1 MAPVLLLRQVQVLE
15 GPGQPP
21 VRRDAWL
28 SGRTFLGWEA
38 SPPRALEGLEI
49 REVDARHC
57 WLAPPLVDPHSVL
70 EDPWLGRSEN
80 LDSLSQASAVG
91 GYGTVALL
99 PWSRPWRDRPE
110 RLQLSWGAPMRL
122 LLWGSFSTDGDD
134 GDLALHREQIGVGAI
149 GLAGSDHL
157 PPLALL
163 EKGLRLAE
171 MGNRP
176 VLLAPRDPALVQDG
190 FVRERVE
197 ALRAGWPTDPVLS
210 ETLPLQTL
218 LSLKAAHRGVNLR
231 LMNLSTAEAV
241 GLLRSTPDPPQATV
255 SWWHLLADSGTL
267 HPADEGWRMV
277 PSLGAPA
284 DRQALL
290 QALREDLLSAVAV
303 HHQPLDAEEQMLPLD
318 QRRAGLAGH
327 GIALSMLWQ
336 ELVVRQGWSAQE
348 LWQALCWGPCRY
360 LDLPPEHL
368 SPPSDRWILW
378 DPAQPWP
385 DAAQERG
392 SLAANLPSFGSEGL
406 MGRVIASG
414 LQEETHWPL
423 GVILRC

>member
-28 SGRTFLGWEA
+28 SGRTLLGWEA
-38 SPPRALEGLEI
+38 SPPRALQGQEI
-49 REVDARHC
+49 REVDARHS

-122 LLWGSFSTDGDD
+122 LLWGSFSTDGAD

-197 ALRAGWPTDPVLS
+197 ALR
-210 ETLPLQTL
+210 
-218 LSLKAAHRGVNLR
+218 
-231 LMNLSTAEAV
+231 
-241 GLLRSTPDPPQATV
+241 
-255 SWWHLLADSGTL
+255 
-267 HPADEGWRMV
+267 
-277 PSLGAPA
+277 
-284 DRQALL
+284 
-290 QALREDLLSAVAV
+290 
-303 HHQPLDAEEQMLPLD
+303 
-318 QRRAGLAGH
+318 
-327 GIALSMLWQ
+327 
-336 ELVVRQGWSAQE
+336 
-348 LWQALCWGPCRY
+348 
-360 LDLPPEHL
+360 
-368 SPPSDRWILW
+368 
-378 DPAQPWP
+378 
-385 DAAQERG
+385 
-392 SLAANLPSFGSEGL
+392 
-406 MGRVIASG
+406 
-414 LQEETHWPL
+414 
-423 GVILRC
+423 